1 MEEKDGVPT
10 QWVVASLNA
19 FYHFLIFVDLSAFM
33 FSKQKTDLEP
43 SAFISLWECRQML
56 KKTRRQGVLVREV
69 EEMDS
74 HTPEMY
80 QILNVC

>member
-1 MEEKDGVPT
+1 MEEKDCVPT

-43 SAFISLWECRQML
+43 SAFISPWECQQ
-56 KKTRRQGVLVREV
+56 KNIRESK
-69 EEMDS
+69 MGGGFG
-74 HTPEMY
+74 
-80 QILNVC
+80 

>member
-43 SAFISLWECRQML
+43 SAFISLWECRQ
-56 KKTRRQGVLVREV
+56 KDAKENETTGGFGQRGRGNGFPHTR
-69 EEMDS
+69 
-74 HTPEMY
+74 
-80 QILNVC
+80 NVSNP